1 VARTPAAIVVDQDVQ
16 ARYEMK
22 QVVKAS
28 GLSVAAESGYGIEA
42 MTAASETRPD
52 VIVVAC
58 NEPMERPL
66 QTIESLLT
74 MLLPETP
81 VIVYSDSHDIQAVR
95 KVMLAG
101 ARDYLPRPVKPE
113 TLRESAL
120 KSMEAEEN
128 RRLRKSGRMEMA
140 PSVGTVITV
149 FGAKGGIGK
158 STLSTNLAVA
168 LARQGASTVIVDLDN
183 GFGDVTG
190 MLDIRP
196 ERTLADFARD
206 IETAERDDLK
216 RYLSR
221 HEISGLDVL
230 AAPPILQWRTVAVE
244 DVRRCVALL
253 AKHYDKVVI
262 DTSGTLNEISEMAMS
277 VATMAL
283 WVTTTEYASVR
294 DSIEAMRALQT
305 LSFPSERMRIVLNS
319 TTPDDNVR
327 AATVQDVLKR
337 PVFWQI
343 PYDKRI
349 RQGTH
354 LGQPLVVTSPT
365 SVAAKSFV
373 DLATVISG
381 GRVEPQKSASGGMK
395 WLPTRPAVAEGNRP
409 AVAEGN

>member
-1 VARTPAAIVVDQDVQ
+1 
-16 ARYEMK
+16 MK

-28 GLSVAAESGYGIEA
+28 GLSVAAECGYGIEA
-42 MTAASETRPD
+42 MTAAGETRPD

-74 MLLPETP
+74 MLPDTP
-81 VIVYSDSHDIQAVR
+81 VIVYSDSQDIQAVR

-128 RRLRKSGRMEMA
+128 RRLRKSGRLEMA

-168 LARQGASTVIVDLDN
+168 LARQGSSTVIVDLDN

-206 IETAERDDLK
+206 VETAERDDLK

-244 DVRRCVALL
+244 DVRRCVGLL
-253 AKHYDKVVI
+253 AKHYDKVVL
-262 DTSGTLNEISEMAMS
+262 DTSGTLNEISEMAIDM
-277 VATMAL
+277 ATMAL

-354 LGQPLVVTSPT
+354 LGQPIVVTSPT
-365 SVAAKSFV
+365 SVAARSFV
-373 DLATVISG
+373 DLATVVSG
-381 GRVEPQKSASGGMK
+381 GRVEPQKGASGGIK
-395 WLPTRPAVAEGNRP
+395 WLPSRTPAAEDGRAAAESSRPAVVEGN
-409 AVAEGN
+409 